1 MALDS
6 KQKKQMTIIVVLLL
20 GFALYE
26 VHEMKKKQQKALIAA
41 EAPKALEVKKDAGNE
56 PPAANSSSPLPTR
69 PAAQASSPSTAPVG
83 PAGVVDAAA
92 LKVSKNITA
101 EEKALYFKR
110 QEELT
115 GKAWGHDPFYPEA
128 LPEEELPE
136 KHPETGKPPLSTQ
149 GVEPAGTE
157 TAFKLT
163 GISKIGQTSYATI
176 NRKMLQVGESISGY
190 RVMHIREDGVTLQK
204 NQRNYELRLG
214 K

>member
-1 MALDS
+1 MDV
-6 KQKKQMTIIVVLLL
+6 KEDTFFKIQKDGQVYY
-20 GFALYE
+20 FCSA
-26 VHEMKKKQQKALIAA
+26 HC
-41 EAPKALEVKKDAGNE
+41 KDKFL
-56 PPAANSSSPLPTR
+56 SSSLSEKKPDKLS
-69 PAAQASSPSTAPVG
+69 AKA
-83 PAGVVDAAA
+83 
-92 LKVSKNITA
+92 KVIYTCPMHPEIEQDHPGDCPKCGMVLEPKNITA